1 MCVLTSTSRLGPS
14 SPLLHHQPW
23 SPLRHLLSRHAHDD
37 LLFSLSFLPP
47 PWPSLKFWFSWLFFS
62 YWVWVIVII
71 FLSFFIFCTRPSIRK
86 FLVFSF
92 HFWPYKKSIYIPNI
106 EEPTFIIFFSS
117 NPSLSY
123 LDSESFFSYFF
134 TSQTALTSS
143 MSSTWHELTVHGH
156 TS

>member
-1 MCVLTSTSRLGPS
+1 MCLDIYLTSGSFLAPPPS
-14 SPLLHHQPW
+14 STMVPLAPPTVTPRPRWPPFFPLLPATTMAIIKV
-23 SPLRHLLSRHAHDD
+23 LVLLT
-37 LLFSLSFLPP
+37 
-47 PWPSLKFWFSWLFFS
+47 FFS

-106 EEPTFIIFFSS
+106 EEPKFIIFFSS

-134 TSQTALTSS
+134 TSQTAFTSS